1 MSGPV
6 EFDPDELD
14 RGAAALTRSQGALAS
29 EARAIR
35 SAVSGMSRFRGREA
49 DKFRVQI
56 DQQAR
61 QLNAHAEALGKS
73 AQMLRSMAQ
82 DIRSLRWR

>member
-1 MSGPV
+1 VSGSV

-14 RGAAALTRSQGALAS
+14 RGASALSRSQSALAS
-29 EARAIR
+29 EAKAIR
-35 SAVSGMSRFRGREA
+35 GAVAGMSRFRGWEA
-49 DKFRVQI
+49 DKFRAQI

-61 QLNAHAEALGKS
+61 QLTAHADALGKS

>member
-14 RGAAALTRSQGALAS
+14 RGASALSRSQSALTS
-29 EARAIR
+29 EAKAIR
-35 SAVSGMSRFRGREA
+35 GAVAGMSRFKGREA
-49 DKFRVQI
+49 DKFRAQI

-61 QLNAHAEALGKS
+61 QLAAHADALGKS